1 MIFDRSLSRR
11 SFAIGSAA
19 AAGAGMAAIALT
31 SCSSSENHTQ
41 TGEPQVVTDSSLII
55 SVLDGDYEYTDA
67 TLTPSA
73 TWTLPLGTLLFH
85 AGNAAWSAAMLTP
98 ESAAHIN
105 TLGALSLSS
114 GNLVTVKE
122 DATQG
127 SPYTYFDVRC
137 SDSVF
142 AWIEINYTD
151 RSWALF
157 GQQFADGSLAGDPV
171 KLDEGDENWEPPRIT
186 VHGDSVIWQ
195 RMPLSTGSSAG
206 EDSHCYIW
214 SVGADE
220 GIEVW
225 TSHGRFATTPR
236 VSGNVL
242 TITPRVREDE
252 GTYYGLTA
260 LDLTSKDYDQVDQLV
275 MPSPVARSMPSI
287 WATASRSR
295 SRHRTTARA
304 ALAAWARFWA
314 SPADRTSTCA
324 ASRSHRSRATVTPTS
339 SRRSRRTSSSIRTPR
354 PTACSTRPTAPPS
367 TATSPPRRGSRASSS
382 PSPRCAEPRASRRA
396 SPLACSSYRG

>member
-19 AAGAGMAAIALT
+19 AAGAGMASIALT
-31 SCSSSENHTQ
+31 SCSSNENHTQ

-55 SVLDGDYEYTDA
+55 NVLDGDYEYTDA

-85 AGNAAWSAAMLTP
+85 TGNAAWSAAMLTP

-137 SDSVF
+137 SDSVY

-157 GQQFADGSLAGDPV
+157 GQQFADGSLVGDPV

-186 VHGDSVIWQ
+186 VCGDSVIWQ

-275 MPSPVARSMPSI
+275 MPSPVAPLDAEYLGDRFAFSVEASYDGAGSLGSMGSFLGVSGGPYLYVRREPLSQISGNGSTYLIKTQSSHLIVDTDAQTYGVLYSPDRSTEYGDFP
-287 WATASRSR
+287 ATEGQSSQFLTFATVRGTTGIPESV
-295 SRHRTTARA
+295 TARVFQ
-304 ALAAWARFWA
+304 L
-314 SPADRTSTCA
+314 
-324 ASRSHRSRATVTPTS
+324 
-339 SRRSRRTSSSIRTPR
+339 
-354 PTACSTRPTAPPS
+354 
-367 TATSPPRRGSRASSS
+367 
-382 PSPRCAEPRASRRA
+382 
-396 SPLACSSYRG
+396 